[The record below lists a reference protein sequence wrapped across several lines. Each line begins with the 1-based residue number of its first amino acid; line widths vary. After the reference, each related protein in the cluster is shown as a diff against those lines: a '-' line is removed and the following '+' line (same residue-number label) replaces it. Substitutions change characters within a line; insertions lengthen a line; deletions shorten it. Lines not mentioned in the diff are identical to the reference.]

1 MKKIMMTL
9 AAAMMAVTMNAQVFV
24 GGELGFT
31 STKAGAGFD
40 RETGFRILPEV
51 GYTFNDEWAAGV
63 AFGYSK
69 GVSDMLENGYLNNDD
84 KIFVV
89 NPYARYN
96 FINGKLVSLF
106 VDGGVELAFPK
117 DGDTYFGIGL
127 KPGVALKLGD
137 NMSFVTHFGFVGY
150 KKQGDANKF
159 GLDIDQNNL
168 TFGLYYNF

>member
-24 GGELGFT
+24 GGELGF
-31 STKAGAGFD
+31 SSSKNGAGD
-40 RETGFRILPEV
+40 RQTAFRILPEI
-51 GYTFNDEWAAGV
+51 GYSFNDEWAV
-63 AFGYSK
+63 
-69 GVSDMLENGYLNNDD
+69 GVSLGYNKGTADMQNYSYGNVDD
-84 KIFVV
+84 KGFVV
-89 NPYARYN
+89 SPYARYN

-137 NMSFVTHFGFVGY
+137 NMSFVTHIGFVGY

-159 GLDIDQNNL
+159 GLDVDQNNL

>member
-24 GGELGFT
+24 GGELGF
-31 STKAGAGFD
+31 SSSKIGAGD
-40 RETGFRILPEV
+40 RQTTFRILPEI
-51 GYTFNDEWAAGV
+51 GYSFNDEWAVGV
-63 AFGYSK
+63 SLGYQKGIVDMQDYSYVNTDSK
-69 GVSDMLENGYLNNDD
+69 G
-84 KIFVV
+84 FVV
-89 NPYARYN
+89 SPYARYN

-117 DGDTYFGIGL
+117 DGDTFFGIGL